1 MATYPNLFRPLDL
14 GFTTLPNRFLMGSM
28 HVGLEEAEGGFER
41 MAAFYAER
49 VRGGVGLIVT
59 GGIAPNAEG
68 RPWSGGATLTTTAE
82 AAHHRVITDAV
93 HREGGRIAMQIL
105 HFGRYAYHPELV
117 APSPIQAP
125 IAPFAPRELSTA
137 DVERTIEDFVRCA
150 ELAREGGYDGVE
162 IMGSEGYL
170 INEFIVAHTNK
181 RTDDWGGS
189 YENRIRFATEI
200 VRRTRERLGR
210 DFIIIYRLSMLDL
223 IEGGSSFEEVVQ
235 LAQAIEAAGAT
246 LINSG
251 IGWHEARIPTI
262 ATCVPRAGFAW
273 VTQKLKDH
281 VGIPLIATNRINTP
295 EVAERILAEGR
306 ADMVSM
312 ARPFLADPDFVRK
325 AAEGRGADI
334 NTCIAC
340 NQACLDHTFAGKIT
354 SCLVNPRACHET
366 ELVIEPTATPR
377 HIAVVGAGPAGLAF
391 ATTAA
396 ERGHKV
402 TLFEA
407 GARIGGQFNIAM
419 QIPGKEEFAETLRYF
434 GRRIEQTGVTLK
446 LNTRV
451 SAADLVGQFDEVVL
465 AAGIVPR
472 VPDIEGVDHP
482 KVLGYLDVLRDRK
495 PVGHRVAILGAG
507 GIGFDVAE
515 YLSHE
520 GISPSLAPEK
530 FYAEWG
536 IDARYGRR
544 GGLTQPHLEAAAR
557 EIVLLQRKTSKV
569 GEGLGKTTG
578 WIHRTALKNRG
589 VQMIAGVTYRRID
602 DAGLHVTIAGK
613 DELLAVDNVILCTGQ
628 EPQRE
633 LQAALLAAGMR
644 VHLIGGADVAAE
656 LDAKRAIKQ
665 GTELAAI
672 IERIADPSAAASG
685 SASAL
690 ASTPATRTGQ
700 AIAAPAASGIP
711 LPQFD
716 TLRIGLDGQVAVV
729 TLNRPDKANAL
740 NMQMW
745 QDIRA
750 AMLWIDRSP
759 AARVAVM
766 HGAGA
771 NFCAGIDLQMMMS
784 ILPLVKDA
792 CEARTRENLR
802 NLILDLQDTLTSIER
817 CRKPVLAA
825 IHGACVGGGMD
836 LVACADMRYCAAD
849 ASFSVKEIDLG
860 MVADVGS
867 LQRLPRMIGD
877 GMVRE
882 LAYTGRK
889 LGAEE
894 AARIGLVNRVF
905 DTPEALLEGVLKLAH
920 LIAAKSPLAVRGTK
934 DTLNHARDHSVA
946 DGLDRVATWNAAMLM
961 SEDLQAAIRAGMTRQ
976 APKFRD

>member
-59 GGIAPNAEG
+59 GGIAPNLEG
-68 RPWSGGATLTTTAE
+68 RPWSGGATLTTSEE

-93 HREGGRIAMQIL
+93 HREGGKIALQIL

-125 IAPFAPRELSTA
+125 ISPFAPRELSSA

-150 ELAREGGYDGVE
+150 ELARDGGYDGVE

-181 RTDDWGGS
+181 RSDEWGGA
-189 YENRIRFATEI
+189 YANRIRFAVEI

-210 DFIIIYRLSMLDL
+210 EFIIIFRLSLLDL
-223 IEGGSSFEEVVQ
+223 IEDGSTFEEVVQ

-273 VTQKLKDH
+273 VTQKLKEH

-295 EVAERILAEGR
+295 EIAESILAEGK

-312 ARPFLADPDFVRK
+312 ARPFLADPDFVNK

-340 NQACLDHTFAGKIT
+340 NQACLDHTFSGKIT

-366 ELVIEPTATPR
+366 ELVIEPTTAPR
-377 HIAVVGAGPAGLAF
+377 NIAVVGAGPAGLAF

-451 SAADLVGQFDEVVL
+451 KAAELAGQFDEVVL
-465 AAGIVPR
+465 ATGIVPR
-472 VPDIEGVDHP
+472 VPEIEGVDHP

-495 PVGHRVAILGAG
+495 PVGRRVAILGAG

-520 GISPSLAPEK
+520 GVSPSLAPAK

-536 IDARYGRR
+536 IDANYARR
-544 GGLTQPHLEAAAR
+544 GGLVQPHLETAPR
-557 EIVLLQRKTSKV
+557 EIVLLQRKASKV

-589 VQMIAGVTYRRID
+589 VKMIAGATYHRID

-613 DELLAVDNVILCTGQ
+613 DEVLAVDNVILCTGQ
-628 EPQRE
+628 EPQRA
-633 LQAALLAAGMR
+633 LQAALVEAGMR

-665 GTELAAI
+665 GIELAAS
-672 IERIADPSAAASG
+672 IEKAAS
-685 SASAL
+685 
-690 ASTPATRTGQ
+690 
-700 AIAAPAASGIP
+700 APALLAGQLPAALGGAGIP

-729 TLNRPDKANAL
+729 TLNRPDKANAMNL
-740 NMQMW
+740 QMW

-750 AMLWIDRSP
+750 AMQWVDRTP
-759 AARVAVM
+759 AVRVAVL
-766 HGAGA
+766 HGAGEH
-771 NFCAGIDLQMMMS
+771 FCAGIDLQMMMG
-784 ILPLVKDA
+784 ILPTVKDA

-802 NLILDLQDTLTSIER
+802 NLILDLQDTLTSLER

-825 IHGACVGGGMD
+825 IHGACVGGGVD
-836 LVACADMRYCAAD
+836 LIACADMRYCAAGTY
-849 ASFSVKEIDLG
+849 FSVKEVDLG

-867 LQRLPRMIGD
+867 LQRLPRLIGE

-889 LGAEE
+889 LGAAE
-894 AARIGLVNRVF
+894 AGRIGLVNRVF
-905 DTPEALLEGVLKLAH
+905 DSPEALMEGVMQLAH
-920 LIAAKSPLAVRGTK
+920 AIAAKSPLAIRGTK
-934 DTLNHARDHSVA
+934 DMLNHARDHSVA
-946 DGLDRVATWNAAMLM
+946 DGLDRVATWNAAMLL
-961 SEDLQAAIRAGMTRQ
+961 SDDLQAAIRAGLTKQ
-976 APKFRD
+976 PPKFRD